1 MGKEPLELLNG
12 MTTFEKIK
20 FKDEMLKINLLNI
33 GKKFEELMKNIKPRN
48 GKRNKKNKFRFMK

>member
-1 MGKEPLELLNG
+1 MEKESLELLNG

-48 GKRNKKNKFRFMK
+48 GKKKQEE